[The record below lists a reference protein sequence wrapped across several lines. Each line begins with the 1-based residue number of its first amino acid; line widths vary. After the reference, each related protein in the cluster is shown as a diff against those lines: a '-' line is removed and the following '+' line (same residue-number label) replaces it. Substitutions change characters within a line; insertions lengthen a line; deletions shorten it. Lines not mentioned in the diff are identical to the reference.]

1 VRDLATPTK
10 LVPVPCGATLSSNL
24 GRLRLPPKAARTA
37 GPPEG
42 AAAPLPQVKAF
53 GSFAVDDLA
62 AARKFYGET
71 LDVRVSDEDGPS
83 CSTSPVTN
91 AA

>member
-1 VRDLATPTK
+1 MSSEASGHQVEEASMFG
-10 LVPVPCGATLSSNL
+10 GA
-24 GRLRLPPKAARTA
+24 
-37 GPPEG
+37 
-42 AAAPLPQVKAF
+42 KAF

-71 LDVRVSDEDGPS
+71 LGVRVSDEDGPS

-91 AA
+91 AS